1 MRRVVITGLGA
12 LTPLGKNVNEFWNN
26 LISSK
31 SGIRRIDRFDTS
43 NLKTKIAGLIPS
55 DFDPLERL
63 DKKEAGVLLSK
74 LDRFSL
80 YALYSAVEA
89 VDDAKLYNVDPDRVG
104 VIIASGI
111 GGIETLV
118 SELKVAFERG
128 YDRVS
133 PYLVPM
139 MIPDMA
145 SGLISIKFKF
155 KGPNFCTVSAC
166 SSSAHAIG
174 EAYRLIKYGDADI
187 ILAGGSEAPIIPI
200 AISGFNQIRALS
212 TRNDN
217 PEKASRPFDKLRDGF
232 VMGEGAGIIVLEELE
247 SALKRNAKIYA
258 EIIGYGQSADA
269 YHITAPCVDGEGA
282 IKCMKNAIKDAKI
295 EPSYIDY
302 INAHGTSTELNDKS
316 ETLAIKAVFGEYAYK
331 IPISSTKSMIGH
343 LLGAA
348 GVVESIAVIKSIE
361 TGIIHPTIN
370 YEVFDPDCDLD
381 YVPNVKR
388 EKQIK
393 YALKNSFGFGGH
405 NVSLIFKKFEGWTK
419 TNNKR

>member
-12 LTPLGKNVNEFWNN
+12 LTPLGKDVNEFWNN
-26 LISSK
+26 LIEGK
-31 SGIRRIDRFDTS
+31 SGIRKIDRFDTS
-43 NLKTKIAGLIPS
+43 KLKTQIAGLLPT
-55 DFDPLERL
+55 DFDPLQRLER
-63 DKKEAGVLLSK
+63 KEAGVPLSK
-74 LDRFSL
+74 LDRFAL
-80 YALYSAVEA
+80 YALYCAVE
-89 VDDAKLYNVDPDRVG
+89 VVEDAKLYNVNPDRVG

-118 SELKVAFERG
+118 NEIKIGFEKG

-145 SGLISIKFKF
+145 SGLVSIKFGF

-174 EAYRLIKYGDADI
+174 EAFRLIKYGDADV

-200 AISGFNQIRALS
+200 AIAGFNQIRALS
-212 TRNDN
+212 TRNDE
-217 PEKASRPFDKLRDGF
+217 PQKASRPFDKLRDGF
-232 VMGEGAGIIVLEELE
+232 VMGEGAGMIVLEELE
-247 SALKRNAKIYA
+247 HAIKRGAKIYA
-258 EIIGYGQSADA
+258 EIVGYGQSADA

-282 IKCMKNAIKDAKI
+282 IKCMLNAIKDAKI
-295 EPSYIDY
+295 QPNEIDY

-316 ETLAIKAVFGEYAYK
+316 ETLAIKSIFGEYAYK

-343 LLGAA
+343 LLGGA

-370 YEVFDPDCDLD
+370 YEVPDPDCDLD

-388 EKQIK
+388 EKKII

-405 NVSLIFKKFEGWTK
+405 NVSLIFKRFEV
-419 TNNKR
+419 

>member
-1 MRRVVITGLGA
+1 MRRVVITGMGA
-12 LTPLGKNVNEFWNN
+12 LTPLGKTVEEFWNN
-26 LISSK
+26 LIEGK
-31 SGIRRIDRFDTS
+31 SGIRKIDRFDVS
-43 NLKTKIAGLIPS
+43 HLKTQIAGLIP
-55 DFDPLERL
+55 DNFDPLERL
-63 DKKEAGVLLSK
+63 DKKEAGVPINK
-74 LDRFSL
+74 LDRFSIYTL
-80 YALYSAVEA
+80 YASAEAVE
-89 VDDAKLYNVDPDRVG
+89 DAKLYNVNPDRIG

-118 SELKVAFERG
+118 NEIKVSLEKG
-128 YDRVS
+128 HDRVS
-133 PYLVPM
+133 PYLIPM

-145 SGLISIKFKF
+145 SGLVSIKYKF

-187 ILAGGSEAPIIPI
+187 IVAGGSESPIIPI

-212 TRNDN
+212 TRNDE
-217 PEKASRPFDKLRDGF
+217 PQKASRPFDKLRDGF
-232 VMGEGAGIIVLEELE
+232 VMGEGAGIVVLEELE
-247 SALKRNAKIYA
+247 HAIKRGAKIYA
-258 EIIGYGQSADA
+258 EIVGYGQSADA

-282 IKCMKNAIKDAKI
+282 IKCMLNAIKDAKI
-295 EPSYIDY
+295 DISEIGY

-316 ETLAIKAVFGEYAYK
+316 ETLAIKSVFKEYAYK

-348 GVVESIAVIKSIE
+348 GVVESIAVIKSIQ
-361 TGIIHPTIN
+361 TSTIHPTIN
-370 YEVFDPDCDLD
+370 YEVPDPECDLD

-388 EKQIK
+388 NKEIK

-405 NVSLIFKKFEGWTK
+405 NVSLVFKKFED
-419 TNNKR
+419 

>member
-1 MRRVVITGLGA
+1 MRRVVITGMGA

-26 LISSK
+26 LIEGK
-31 SGIRRIDRFDTS
+31 SGIRKIDRFDPS
-43 NLKTKIAGLIPS
+43 NLKTQIAGLLPP
-55 DFDPLERL
+55 DFNPFDRLE
-63 DKKEAGVLLSK
+63 KKEAGVPINK
-74 LDRFSL
+74 LDRFSI
-80 YALYSAVEA
+80 YALYCSIEAVE
-89 VDDAKLYNVDPDRVG
+89 DAKLYNINPDRVG

-118 SELKVAFERG
+118 NELKSAFDKG

-145 SGLISIKFKF
+145 SGLISIKFGF

-174 EAYRLIKYGDADI
+174 EAFRLIKYGDADV

-212 TRNDN
+212 TRNDE
-217 PEKASRPFDKLRDGF
+217 PQKASRPFDKLRDGF

-247 SALKRNAKIYA
+247 HALKRGAKIYA
-258 EIIGYGQSADA
+258 EIVGYGQSADA
-269 YHITAPCVDGEGA
+269 YHITAPCADGEGA
-282 IKCMKNAIKDAKI
+282 VKCMINAIKDAKI
-295 EPSYIDY
+295 DISQIDY

-316 ETLAIKAVFGEYAYK
+316 ETLAIKTVFKDYAYK

-348 GVVESIAVIKSIE
+348 GVVESIAVIKTIE

-370 YEVFDPDCDLD
+370 YEVPDPECDLD

-388 EKQIK
+388 IKEVK

-405 NVSLIFKKFEGWTK
+405 NVSLVFKKYEG
-419 TNNKR
+419 

>member
-26 LISSK
+26 LINGK
-31 SGIRRIDRFDTS
+31 SGIRKIDRFDPS
-43 NLKTKIAGLIPS
+43 NLKTQIAGLLPK
-55 DFDPLERL
+55 DFDPSDRLE
-63 DKKEAGVLLSK
+63 KKEAGVPLSK

-80 YALYSAVEA
+80 YALYAAIEAVE
-89 VDDAKLYNVDPDRVG
+89 DAKLYNVNPDKVG

-118 SELKVAFERG
+118 NELKVAFERG

-212 TRNDN
+212 TRNDE

-247 SALKRNAKIYA
+247 SALKRGAKIYA
-258 EIIGYGQSADA
+258 EIVGYGQSADA

-282 IKCMKNAIKDAKI
+282 IKCMLNAIKDAKI
-295 EPSYIDY
+295 ELEQIDY
-302 INAHGTSTELNDKS
+302 INAHGTSTELNDKA
-316 ETLAIKAVFGEYAYK
+316 ETLAIKSVFKDYAYK

-348 GVVESIAVIKSIE
+348 GAVESIAVIKSIE
-361 TGIIHPTIN
+361 TSIIHPTIN
-370 YEVFDPDCDLD
+370 YEVPDPDCDLD

-388 EKQIK
+388 EKNIR

-405 NVSLIFKKFEGWTK
+405 NVSLIFKKFEG
-419 TNNKR
+419 

>member
-118 SELKVAFERG
+118 SELKLAFERG

-405 NVSLIFKKFEGWTK
+405 NVSLIFKKFEG
-419 TNNKR
+419 

>member
-1 MRRVVITGLGA
+1 MRRVVITGMGA
-12 LTPLGKNVNEFWNN
+12 LTPLGKNVNEFWKN
-26 LISSK
+26 LIEGK
-31 SGIRRIDRFDTS
+31 SGIRRIDRFDVS
-43 NLKTKIAGLIPS
+43 NLKTQIAGLLPK
-55 DFDPLERL
+55 DFDPFEKLQ
-63 DKKEAGVLLSK
+63 KKEAGVPLNK
-74 LDRFSL
+74 LDRFSI
-80 YALYSAVEA
+80 YALYCSVEA
-89 VDDAKLYNVDPDRVG
+89 VEDAKLYNVNPDRVG

-118 SELKVAFERG
+118 GEIKVAFDKG

-145 SGLISIKFKF
+145 SGLVSIKFGF

-174 EAYRLIKYGDADI
+174 EAYRLIKYGDADV
-187 ILAGGSEAPIIPI
+187 ILAGGAEAPIIPI

-212 TRNDN
+212 TRNDE

-247 SALKRNAKIYA
+247 HALKRGAKIYA
-258 EIIGYGQSADA
+258 EIVGYGQSADA
-269 YHITAPCVDGEGA
+269 YHITAPCSDGEGA
-282 IKCMKNAIKDAKI
+282 IKCMLNALKDAQI
-295 EPSYIDY
+295 DISQIDY

-316 ETLAIKAVFGEYAYK
+316 ETLAIKSVFKEYAYK

-348 GVVESIAVIKSIE
+348 GVVESIAVIKTIE

-370 YEVFDPDCDLD
+370 YEVPDPECDLD
-381 YVPNVKR
+381 YVPNIKR
-388 EKQIK
+388 TKQVK

-405 NVSLIFKKFEGWTK
+405 NVSLIFKKFEG
-419 TNNKR
+419 

>member
-1 MRRVVITGLGA
+1 MRRVVITGMGA

-26 LISSK
+26 LIEGK
-31 SGIRRIDRFDTS
+31 SGIRKIDRFDVS
-43 NLKTKIAGLIPS
+43 NLKTQIAGLLPK
-55 DFDPLERL
+55 DFEPLERL
-63 DKKEAGVLLSK
+63 QKKEAGVPINK
-74 LDRFSL
+74 LDRFSI
-80 YALYSAVEA
+80 YALYCSIEAVE
-89 VDDAKLYNVDPDRVG
+89 DAKLYNVNPDRVG

-118 SELKVAFERG
+118 GEIKVAFEKG

-145 SGLISIKFKF
+145 SGLVSIKFGF

-174 EAYRLIKYGDADI
+174 EAYRLIKYGDADV

-212 TRNDN
+212 TRNEE

-247 SALKRNAKIYA
+247 HALKRGAKIYA
-258 EIIGYGQSADA
+258 EIVGYGQSADA
-269 YHITAPCVDGEGA
+269 YHITAPCSDGEGA
-282 IKCMKNAIKDAKI
+282 IKCMINALKDAKI
-295 EPSYIDY
+295 DISQIDY

-316 ETLAIKAVFGEYAYK
+316 ETLAIKSVFKEHTYK

-348 GVVESIAVIKSIE
+348 GAVESIAVIKTIE

-370 YEVFDPDCDLD
+370 YEVPDPECDLD
-381 YVPNVKR
+381 YVPNIKR
-388 EKQIK
+388 IKEVK

-405 NVSLIFKKFEGWTK
+405 NVSLIFKKFEG
-419 TNNKR
+419 

>member
-1 MRRVVITGLGA
+1 MNMRRVVITGMGA
-12 LTPLGKNVNEFWNN
+12 LMPLGKNVNEFWNN
-26 LISSK
+26 LIEGK
-31 SGIRRIDRFDTS
+31 SGIRKIDRFDVS
-43 NLKTKIAGLIPS
+43 NLKTQIAGLLPK
-55 DFDPLERL
+55 DFEPLERL
-63 DKKEAGVLLSK
+63 QKKEAGVPINK
-74 LDRFSL
+74 LDRFSI
-80 YALYSAVEA
+80 YALYCSIEAVE
-89 VDDAKLYNVDPDRVG
+89 DAKLYNVNTDRVG

-118 SELKVAFERG
+118 GEVKVAFEKG

-145 SGLISIKFKF
+145 SGLVSIKFGF

-174 EAYRLIKYGDADI
+174 EAYRLIKYGDADV

-212 TRNDN
+212 TRNEE

-247 SALKRNAKIYA
+247 HALKRGAKIYA
-258 EIIGYGQSADA
+258 EILGYGQSADA
-269 YHITAPCVDGEGA
+269 YHITAPCSDGEGA
-282 IKCMKNAIKDAKI
+282 IKCMINALKDAKI
-295 EPSYIDY
+295 DISQIDY

-316 ETLAIKAVFGEYAYK
+316 ETLAIKSVFKEHAYK

-348 GVVESIAVIKSIE
+348 GAVESIAVIKTIE

-370 YEVFDPDCDLD
+370 YEVPDPECDLD
-381 YVPNVKR
+381 YVPNIKR
-388 EKQIK
+388 FKEVK

-405 NVSLIFKKFEGWTK
+405 NVSLIFKKFEG
-419 TNNKR
+419 

>member
-1 MRRVVITGLGA
+1 MRRVVITGMGA
-12 LTPLGKNVNEFWNN
+12 LTPLGKNVSEFWNN
-26 LISSK
+26 LIDGK
-31 SGIRRIDRFDTS
+31 SGIRKIDRFDVS
-43 NLKTKIAGLIPS
+43 NLKTQIAGLLPK

-63 DKKEAGVLLSK
+63 QKKEAGVPLNK
-74 LDRFSL
+74 LDRFSI
-80 YALYSAVEA
+80 YALYCSIEAVE
-89 VDDAKLYNVDPDRVG
+89 DAKLYNVNPDRVG

-111 GGIETLV
+111 GGIGTLV
-118 SELKVAFERG
+118 EEIKVAFDKG

-145 SGLISIKFKF
+145 SGLVSIKFGF

-212 TRNDN
+212 TRNDE

-247 SALKRNAKIYA
+247 HALKRGAKIYA
-258 EIIGYGQSADA
+258 EIVGYGQSADA
-269 YHITAPCVDGEGA
+269 YHITAPCSDGEGA
-282 IKCMKNAIKDAKI
+282 IKCMKNALKDAQI
-295 EPSYIDY
+295 DISQIDY

-316 ETLAIKAVFGEYAYK
+316 ETLAIKNVFKEYAYK

-348 GVVESIAVIKSIE
+348 GVVESIAVIKTIE

-370 YEVFDPDCDLD
+370 YEVPDPECDLD

-388 EKQIK
+388 IKEVK

-405 NVSLIFKKFEGWTK
+405 NVSLIFKKFEG
-419 TNNKR
+419 